1 MKTSGLR
8 KKEKKRLSKKRYKKN
23 KTSTDYTYIGRN
35 NPISRTVTKSTDG
48 TKRVVWKDK
57 DGNIIKTKGPEGTN
71 KIRKEQ
77 RKRDRKKQRELSNP
91 FKKKKN
97 VGKET
102 DRGKGK
108 SGFGQ

>member
-8 KKEKKRLSKKRYKKN
+8 KKAKKRLSNKRYKKD
-23 KTSTDYTYIGRN
+23 KTSTDYTYVGKN
-35 NPISRTVTKSTDG
+35 NPISRTVTKSKDG

-57 DGNIIKTKGPEGTN
+57 DGNIIKTKGPEGTI

-77 RKRDRKKQRELSNP
+77 RKRDRKKKREASNP
-91 FKKKKN
+91 FKSKN
-97 VGKET
+97 T
-102 DRGKGK
+102 KGK